1 MNDNKK
7 LSKDTFNL
15 QATTYDIDK
24 NGAHARTLYPHIIDK
39 LSDISFDNVL
49 DVGCGTGEIL
59 NTIKNIYP
67 AVSLYGIDISEEML
81 KKSKEKLLNT
91 AELSLGDA
99 EHLPYEHGKFDLLM
113 CTDSFHHYPNPQ
125 KAMEEFHRVLKTDGH
140 ILLVDFWKPFPVRQL
155 MNIFIPFSNEGD
167 VKVYS
172 KKEIISFLSYSGF
185 QNIEYQKVNNSSYL
199 VIAKKQ

>member
-81 KKSKEKLLNT
+81 KK
-91 AELSLGDA
+91 
-99 EHLPYEHGKFDLLM
+99 Y
-113 CTDSFHHYPNPQ
+113 
-125 KAMEEFHRVLKTDGH
+125 
-140 ILLVDFWKPFPVRQL
+140 
-155 MNIFIPFSNEGD
+155 
-167 VKVYS
+167 
-172 KKEIISFLSYSGF
+172 
-185 QNIEYQKVNNSSYL
+185 IENQG
-199 VIAKKQ
+199 

>member
-59 NTIKNIYP
+59 NTIKNIY
-67 AVSLYGIDISEEML
+67 
-81 KKSKEKLLNT
+81 
-91 AELSLGDA
+91 
-99 EHLPYEHGKFDLLM
+99 H
-113 CTDSFHHYPNPQ
+113 
-125 KAMEEFHRVLKTDGH
+125 
-140 ILLVDFWKPFPVRQL
+140 
-155 MNIFIPFSNEGD
+155 
-167 VKVYS
+167 
-172 KKEIISFLSYSGF
+172 SFLKHFIYVKMYTCREDLKR
-185 QNIEYQKVNNSSYL
+185 NDYL
-199 VIAKKQ
+199 PLKAFLKDVIFEFGNQGIAVFLV